1 VRIAQDV
8 FRHSDTTHVYL
19 IRRGREAIAIDFGD
33 GSVLDQLGEYGIDRI
48 TDVLMTHHH
57 RDSAQGL
64 PRAAEAGIRI
74 HVPATER
81 DLFDKVADHWQARP
95 LERIYDLREDRFSLL
110 DDVPVAGVVH
120 DYRTDTFGG
129 VDVATLPT
137 PGHTMGSVTYLV
149 DSGGRRLAFVGDLL
163 AAPGKVPSLA
173 ATQWTYTGI
182 EGLGA
187 TILSGLELIDQA
199 PDVLL
204 PAHGERIDQP
214 ADAIRLL
221 NRRLQALVDLR
232 SPDWRLAELR
242 DRPYLELS
250 RHLLRNRTSVSNS
263 YVLLSD
269 TGNALVLD
277 YGFDFTTGLPDGA
290 DRSSRRPWLY
300 TLPALRQQFGVDRV
314 EVAIPTH
321 YHDDH
326 VAGFNLLREVEG
338 TEVWS
343 PSDMTDLFRRP
354 RRYDLPCLWYDPIG
368 VDRELRYG
376 EPFTWHEYELRIHPL
391 HGHTLFA
398 CAIEIEVDGRKV
410 LATGD
415 QQSGRWVDAELPEY
429 LNYQYRNRFRFGDFE
444 DSAALYRRLRPDLV
458 ISGHWQPRPVTD
470 EWLGALE
477 LQGAEL
483 ARLHREL
490 LPIGDGALD
499 ETGYVAR
506 IEPYR
511 PLLATGEA
519 LSIEVIVRNPFARE
533 AEATVRLVV
542 PDQWSAEPAMA
553 TVKLPPG
560 GEAIVAAV
568 IRPVARPTR
577 RARIAADLTI
587 DGRRFGQH
595 AESLVDIR

>member
-1 VRIAQDV
+1 MRIAEDV
-8 FRHSDTTHVYL
+8 FRHTDTTHVYL
-19 IRRGREAIAIDFGD
+19 IRRGRDAIAIDFGD
-33 GSVLDQLGEYGIDRI
+33 GSVLDRLGDFGIDRI

-57 RDSAQGL
+57 RDSAQGS
-64 PRAAEAGIRI
+64 PRAVEAGIRI
-74 HVPATER
+74 HVPQTEQ
-81 DLFDKVADHWQARP
+81 DLFAHVGEHWQARP

-110 DDVPVAGVVH
+110 DDVPVAGVVL
-120 DYRTDTFGG
+120 DYRTVSYGG
-129 VDVATLPT
+129 VDVLTLPT
-137 PGHTMGSVTYLV
+137 PGHTPGSVSYLV
-149 DSGGRRLAFVGDLL
+149 EAGGRRLAFVGDLL
-163 AAPGKVPSLA
+163 AGPGQVPSLA

-187 TILSGLELIDQA
+187 TILSGLELLDHA
-199 PDVLL
+199 PDIVL
-204 PAHGERIDQP
+204 PAHGDPMDPP
-214 ADAIRLL
+214 ADGIRLL
-221 NRRLQALVDLR
+221 NRRLQALIDLR
-232 SPDWRLAELR
+232 SPDWRLSELR

-263 YVLLSD
+263 YVLLSE
-269 TGNALVLD
+269 TGNALVID
-277 YGFDFTTGLPDGA
+277 YGYDFTTGLPDGT

-326 VAGFNLLREVEG
+326 VAGFNLLRDVEG

-343 PSDMTDLFRRP
+343 PDDMTDLFRHP

-376 EPFTWHEYELRIHPL
+376 EPFTWHEYELRLHPL

-398 CAIEIEVDGRKV
+398 CAIEVDVDGRKV

-429 LNYQYRNRFRFGDFE
+429 LNYQYRNGFRFGDFE
-444 DSAALYRRLRPDLV
+444 DSAALYRRLKPDLV
-458 ISGHWQPRPVTD
+458 ISGHWQPRPVTE

-477 LQGAEL
+477 FQGAEL

-490 LPIGDGALD
+490 LPLGEGALD
-499 ETGYVAR
+499 ATGYVAR

-511 PLLATGEA
+511 SRLAVGEV
-519 LSIEVIVRNPFARE
+519 LTIEVIVRNPFPRA
-533 AEATVRLVV
+533 AQAFVGLVV
-542 PDQWSAEPAMA
+542 PDGWAVDPTSVPVE
-553 TVKLPPG
+553 LPPD
-560 GEAIVAAV
+560 GEATLRAT
-568 IRPVARPTR
+568 IRPAARAVR
-577 RARIAADLTI
+577 RARIAADVTI
-587 DGRRFGQH
+587 DERRFGQH
-595 AESLVDIR
+595 AEALVDIG

>member
-1 VRIAQDV
+1 VRIAEDV
-8 FRHSDTTHVYL
+8 VRHTDTTHVYL

-33 GSVLDQLGEYGIDRI
+33 GSVLDHLPEYGIDRI

-64 PRAAEAGIRI
+64 PRAVEAGIRI

-81 DLFDKVADHWQARP
+81 DLFDRVSEHWQARP

-120 DYRTDTFGG
+120 DYRTETYGG
-129 VDVATLPT
+129 VDVTTVPT
-137 PGHTMGSVTYLV
+137 PGHTPGSVSYLV
-149 DSGGRRLAFVGDLL
+149 EAAGRRLAFVGDLM
-163 AAPGKVPSLA
+163 AAAGRVPSLA

-187 TILSGLELIDQA
+187 TILSGLDLIDRA
-199 PDVLL
+199 PDVVL
-204 PAHGERIDQP
+204 PAHGEPLEEP
-214 ADAIRLL
+214 ADGIRLL
-221 NRRLQALVDLR
+221 NRRLQALIDLR
-232 SPDWRLAELR
+232 SPDWRLAQLR

-250 RHLLRNRTSVSNS
+250 RHLLRNRTSVANS
-263 YVLLSD
+263 YVLLSE
-269 TGNALVLD
+269 TGKALVLD
-277 YGFDFTTGLPDGA
+277 FGFDFTTGLPDGV
-290 DRSSRRPWLY
+290 DRSSRRPWLQ
-300 TLPALRQQFGVDRV
+300 TLPALKQQFGVDRV

-343 PSDMTDLFRRP
+343 PEDMTDLFRHP

-368 VDRELRYG
+368 VDRELRYDQ
-376 EPFTWHEYELRIHPL
+376 PVTWHEYELRIHPL

-398 CAIEIEVDGRKV
+398 CAIEIDVDGRKV

-429 LNYQYRNRFRFGDFE
+429 LNYQYRNRFRFADFE
-444 DSAALYRRLRPDLV
+444 DSAALYRRVQPDLV

-470 EWLGALE
+470 DWLGALE
-477 LQGAEL
+477 FQGAEL

-490 LPIGDGALD
+490 LPLDDGALD

-511 PLLATGEA
+511 PSLAMGEA
-519 LSIEVIVRNPFARE
+519 LAIEVIVRNPFPHPA
-533 AEATVRLVV
+533 AATVTLIV
-542 PDQWSAEPAMA
+542 PDGWRTAPGTAPLPLPASGDA
-553 TVKLPPG
+553 TLRALIQP
-560 GEAIVAAV
+560 A
-568 IRPVARPTR
+568 ARPIR
-577 RARIAADLTI
+577 RARIAADVTI

-595 AESLVDIR
+595 AEALVDIA